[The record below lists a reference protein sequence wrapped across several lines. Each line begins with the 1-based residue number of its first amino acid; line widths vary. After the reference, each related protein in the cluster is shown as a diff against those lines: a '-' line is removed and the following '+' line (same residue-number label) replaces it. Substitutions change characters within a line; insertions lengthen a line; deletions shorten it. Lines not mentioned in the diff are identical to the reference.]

1 MYFTAKMVPGK
12 ITMDVSNHPDTVE
25 LSVPWGF
32 DANTYRWYHGLNND
46 MEAHIT
52 TNNLYRVKIPR
63 NQLMPYYRCEME
75 SQTGVPFVYEI
86 RTYLPEIT
94 ADFSVAQQD
103 SDQMTVFRFA
113 DLSVFRKITPGFS
126 TGPIFVPSD
135 TVVVPA
141 NNLRW
146 SWKNEGSAWTLFAQ
160 NDHNPTLSLP
170 TPDHYDSI
178 RVKLEVEDPETGQRD
193 WVEKTLY
200 FGNNVGISSYA
211 GDVTL
216 YPNPNGGKFS
226 VRSGSARMR
235 EVRVYDL
242 QGRLLRDLAV
252 DGQTT
257 DINIENFPAGTYLVH
272 ILTDKGSVTK
282 TVLKQ

>member
-1 MYFTAKMVPGK
+1 
-12 ITMDVSNHPDTVE
+12 
-25 LSVPWGF
+25 
-32 DANTYRWYHGLNND
+32 YRWYHGLNND

-75 SQTGVPFVYEI
+75 SQTGVPFVFEI

-126 TGPIFVPSD
+126 AGPIFVPSD